1 MSGGPRNGTA
11 VAPYDPQVEPSAG
24 RERRFVV
31 HDLVDR
37 LQLVDAAASAS
48 CALAAVVLTR
58 LAPSRVAARSAAA
71 SLAVG
76 LVGAAP
82 PLVAIDESR
91 SAAVVVSV
99 ALAALAL
106 AKRGERSEPLSTA
119 SRSAVSNDGAQRSA
133 VSNDGAQ
140 RWPSAM
146 LMISLLGVVVTVPD
160 TEAIV
165 MVGAAALVGLI
176 AAGGRS
182 TATEIAAVG
191 AAGVAVALAGLGGR
205 SAPIIGVIGAAG
217 VFPAVAR
224 CEWRRAVWSRPAGAE
239 ARSTS
244 RSWWIAIGAL
254 HAIEVVF
261 SSRVLARSSSTPVV
275 AVVAAL
281 AVSNALAVI
290 AFGRLH
296 GRARR

>member
-119 SRSAVSNDGAQRSA
+119 SRSA

>member
-1 MSGGPRNGTA
+1 MSGGSRNGTA

-58 LAPSRVAARSAAA
+58 LTPSRVAARSAAA

-106 AKRGERSEPLSTA
+106 AKRGERSEPNDA
-119 SRSAVSNDGAQRSA
+119 SARSA

-290 AFGRLH
+290 AFGRLR

>member
-1 MSGGPRNGTA
+1 MSGGSRNGTA

-58 LAPSRVAARSAAA
+58 LTPSRVAARSAAA

-99 ALAALAL
+99 AVAALAL

-119 SRSAVSNDGAQRSA
+119 SRSAVSNDGAQR
-133 VSNDGAQ
+133 
-140 RWPSAM
+140 WPSAM
-146 LMISLLGVVVTVPD
+146 LMISLLGVYLTVPD

-224 CEWRRAVWSRPAGAE
+224 CEWRRAVWSRRAGAE

-281 AVSNALAVI
+281 AVSNALAVT

>member
-1 MSGGPRNGTA
+1 MSGGSRNGTA

-106 AKRGERSEPLSTA
+106 AKRGERSEPNDA
-119 SRSAVSNDGAQRSA
+119 SARSA

-146 LMISLLGVVVTVPD
+146 LMISLLGVLVTVPD

-176 AAGGRS
+176 AAGGRA

-191 AAGVAVALAGLGGR
+191 AAGFAVALAGLGGR

-224 CEWRRAVWSRPAGAE
+224 CEWRRAVWSRRAGAE
-239 ARSTS
+239 ARAMS

-290 AFGRLH
+290 AFGRLR

>member
-1 MSGGPRNGTA
+1 MSGGSRNGTA

-119 SRSAVSNDGAQRSA
+119 SRSAVSNDGAQR
-133 VSNDGAQ
+133 
-140 RWPSAM
+140 WPSAM

-176 AAGGRS
+176 AAGGRA

-191 AAGVAVALAGLGGR
+191 AAGFAVALAGLGGR

-290 AFGRLH
+290 AFGRLR

>member
-119 SRSAVSNDGAQRSA
+119 SRSAVSNDGAQR
-133 VSNDGAQ
+133 
-140 RWPSAM
+140 WPSAM

-176 AAGGRS
+176 AAGGRA

-224 CEWRRAVWSRPAGAE
+224 CEWRRAVWSRRAGAE
-239 ARSTS
+239 ARAMS

-290 AFGRLH
+290 AFGRLR

>member
-1 MSGGPRNGTA
+1 M
-11 VAPYDPQVEPSAG
+11 
-24 RERRFVV
+24 V

-58 LAPSRVAARSAAA
+58 LTPSRVAARSAAA

-99 ALAALAL
+99 AVAALAL
-106 AKRGERSEPLSTA
+106 AKRGERSEPNDA
-119 SRSAVSNDGAQRSA
+119 SARSA

-146 LMISLLGVVVTVPD
+146 LMISLLGVYLTVPD

-224 CEWRRAVWSRPAGAE
+224 CEWRRAVWSRRAGAE

>member
-1 MSGGPRNGTA
+1 MSGGSRNGTA

-99 ALAALAL
+99 AVAALAL
-106 AKRGERSEPLSTA
+106 AKRDERSEPNDA
-119 SRSAVSNDGAQRSA
+119 SARSA

-224 CEWRRAVWSRPAGAE
+224 CEWRRAVWSRRAGAE

-290 AFGRLH
+290 AFGRLR

>member
-1 MSGGPRNGTA
+1 MSGGSRNGTA

-58 LAPSRVAARSAAA
+58 LTPSRVAARSAAA

-106 AKRGERSEPLSTA
+106 AKRGERSEPNDA
-119 SRSAVSNDGAQRSA
+119 SARSA

-146 LMISLLGVVVTVPD
+146 LMISLLGVYLTVPD
-160 TEAIV
+160 TEVIV
-165 MVGAAALVGLI
+165 VVCAAALVGLI
-176 AAGGRS
+176 AAGGRA

-224 CEWRRAVWSRPAGAE
+224 CEWRRAVWSRRARAE
-239 ARSTS
+239 ACSTS
-244 RSWWIAIGAL
+244 RSGWIAIGAL

>member
-1 MSGGPRNGTA
+1 MSGGSRNGTA

-58 LAPSRVAARSAAA
+58 LTPSRVAARSAAA

-99 ALAALAL
+99 AVAALAL
-106 AKRGERSEPLSTA
+106 AKRGERSEPNDA
-119 SRSAVSNDGAQRSA
+119 SARSA

-146 LMISLLGVVVTVPD
+146 LMISLLGVYLTVPD
-160 TEAIV
+160 TEVIV

-182 TATEIAAVG
+182 TAAEIAAVG

-224 CEWRRAVWSRPAGAE
+224 CEWRRAVWSRRAGAE

-290 AFGRLH
+290 AFGRLR

>member
-119 SRSAVSNDGAQRSA
+119 SRSAVSNDGAQR
-133 VSNDGAQ
+133 
-140 RWPSAM
+140 WPSAM
-146 LMISLLGVVVTVPD
+146 LMISLLGVLVTVPD

-224 CEWRRAVWSRPAGAE
+224 CEWRRAVWSRRAGAE

>member
-1 MSGGPRNGTA
+1 
-11 VAPYDPQVEPSAG
+11 
-24 RERRFVV
+24 
-31 HDLVDR
+31 
-37 LQLVDAAASAS
+37 
-48 CALAAVVLTR
+48 
-58 LAPSRVAARSAAA
+58 
-71 SLAVG
+71 
-76 LVGAAP
+76 
-82 PLVAIDESR
+82 
-91 SAAVVVSV
+91 
-99 ALAALAL
+99 
-106 AKRGERSEPLSTA
+106 
-119 SRSAVSNDGAQRSA
+119 
-133 VSNDGAQ
+133 
-140 RWPSAM
+140 
-146 LMISLLGVVVTVPD
+146 VTVPD

-224 CEWRRAVWSRPAGAE
+224 CEWRRAVWSRRAGAE

-290 AFGRLH
+290 AFGRLR

>member
-1 MSGGPRNGTA
+1 VSGGPRNGTA

-106 AKRGERSEPLSTA
+106 AKRGERSEPNDA
-119 SRSAVSNDGAQRSA
+119 SARSA

-290 AFGRLH
+290 AFGRLR

>member
-58 LAPSRVAARSAAA
+58 LTPSRVAARSAAA

-119 SRSAVSNDGAQRSA
+119 SRSA

-281 AVSNALAVI
+281 AVSNALAVT

>member
-1 MSGGPRNGTA
+1 VSGGPRNGTA

-119 SRSAVSNDGAQRSA
+119 SRSA

>member
-1 MSGGPRNGTA
+1 MSGGSRNGTA

-119 SRSAVSNDGAQRSA
+119 SRSA

-290 AFGRLH
+290 AFGRLR

>member
-1 MSGGPRNGTA
+1 VSGGPRNGTA

-119 SRSAVSNDGAQRSA
+119 SRSA

-290 AFGRLH
+290 AFGRLR

>member
-1 MSGGPRNGTA
+1 MSGGSRNGTA

-119 SRSAVSNDGAQRSA
+119 SRSAVSNDGAQR
-133 VSNDGAQ
+133 
-140 RWPSAM
+140 WPSAM

-224 CEWRRAVWSRPAGAE
+224 CEWRRAVWSRRAGAE
-239 ARSTS
+239 ARAMS

-290 AFGRLH
+290 AFGRLR

>member
-106 AKRGERSEPLSTA
+106 AKRGERSEPNDA
-119 SRSAVSNDGAQRSA
+119 SARSA

-290 AFGRLH
+290 AFGRLR

>member
-106 AKRGERSEPLSTA
+106 AKRGERSEPNDA
-119 SRSAVSNDGAQRSA
+119 SARSA

-146 LMISLLGVVVTVPD
+146 LMISLLGVYLTVPD
-160 TEAIV
+160 TEVIV

-176 AAGGRS
+176 AAGGRA

-224 CEWRRAVWSRPAGAE
+224 CEWRRAVWSRRAGAE

-244 RSWWIAIGAL
+244 RPGWIAIGAL

-290 AFGRLH
+290 AFGRLR

>member
-1 MSGGPRNGTA
+1 
-11 VAPYDPQVEPSAG
+11 
-24 RERRFVV
+24 
-31 HDLVDR
+31 
-37 LQLVDAAASAS
+37 
-48 CALAAVVLTR
+48 
-58 LAPSRVAARSAAA
+58 
-71 SLAVG
+71 LAVG

-119 SRSAVSNDGAQRSA
+119 SRSA

-290 AFGRLH
+290 AFGRLR